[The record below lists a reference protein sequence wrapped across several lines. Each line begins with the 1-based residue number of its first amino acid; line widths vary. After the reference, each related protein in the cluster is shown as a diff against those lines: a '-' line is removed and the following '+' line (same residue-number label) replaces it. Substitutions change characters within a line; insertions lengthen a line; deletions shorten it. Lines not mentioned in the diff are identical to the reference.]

1 MGTPAKFGQFT
12 AYQFNRG
19 TRVDQNQKLTESVVT
34 ITPISIAV
42 HFVIDEYA
50 ADVARED
57 VMSFYGKRASEA
69 IIRFEDKYHLTLLDG
84 FSTSLGGGGAGK
96 VGYLMAAYAL
106 ISGNSTWPF
115 QPPFNVVLHPY
126 SYHDMAEDIAGL
138 TSGGLVSGAT
148 NIVATSTDMRESV
161 LAKYRVAKLAGLDVY
176 IAGNLA
182 NTGNVA
188 KGGVFHREALINTP
202 FRPLTVKKQEDIKL
216 DGWDVVT
223 SLIFGNGEFED
234 AGGVELN
241 LDAAAPT
248 A

>member
-1 MGTPAKFGQFT
+1 M
-12 AYQFNRG
+12 
-19 TRVDQNQKLTESVVT
+19 
-34 ITPISIAV
+34 
-42 HFVIDEYA
+42 
-50 ADVARED
+50 
-57 VMSFYGKRASEA
+57 
-69 IIRFEDKYHLTLLDG
+69 
-84 FSTSLGGGGAGK
+84 
-96 VGYLMAAYAL
+96 
-106 ISGNSTWPF
+106 
-115 QPPFNVVLHPY
+115 
-126 SYHDMAEDIAGL
+126 
-138 TSGGLVSGAT
+138 
-148 NIVATSTDMRESV
+148 
-161 LAKYRVAKLAGLDVY
+161 AKLAGLDVF